1 MKYKLVCIDIDGTLL
16 DSNKKL
22 PLENKLAIN
31 YAYKN
36 NVKIAIASGRSPM
49 GIKDLID
56 ELGIKAY
63 EICLNGALVKSE
75 DIVIKKEIIAKNQVN
90 KICDVILKYNVC
102 AFFSTEKLNITNKKL
117 GLNIQDSVV
126 KQKNYIISS
135 NDAIRSEL
143 MKHDILKVSIYEPKV
158 ELYEEVRK
166 AIEKS
171 DSLSAVSSDINYLDI
186 NIKNVNK
193 SSGVKSLAKYI
204 DVELSE
210 VICIGDN
217 ENDIDMIK
225 DVGLGVAMANA
236 CEELLEVCDY
246 VTTSNDECG
255 VAKVVKDYIIESER
269 GEWDRDEN

>member
-117 GLNIQDSVV
+117 GLNIQNSVV

-166 AIEKS
+166 VIEKS